1 MNSLQKQLT
10 LWKSLVSII
19 RIISIQISI
28 IRMLRDIN
36 ELITFCK
43 KSQIVK
49 TEISQDQV
57 DMEWKPLDI
66 QKFKA
71 Q

>member
-1 MNSLQKQLT
+1 ME
-10 LWKSLVSII
+10 KSNKYNKNYTYSNKYYKNAQ
-19 RIISIQISI
+19 RHK
-28 IRMLRDIN
+28 
-36 ELITFCK
+36 LITLCK

-66 QKFKA
+66 QNFKA

>member
-1 MNSLQKQLT
+1 
-10 LWKSLVSII
+10 
-19 RIISIQISI
+19 
-28 IRMLRDIN
+28 MLRDIN

>member
-1 MNSLQKQLT
+1 MKYNKNCSHSNKYYKNAQRHK
-10 LWKSLVSII
+10 
-19 RIISIQISI
+19 
-28 IRMLRDIN
+28 
-36 ELITFCK
+36 LITLCK

-66 QKFKA
+66 QNFKA